1 MKKYIR
7 LECDTCRRTIDR
19 LVDNSRFTPDRCVIT
34 LNCRGKLSPVEYRSN
49 REITST
55 PEVGVVDWYPRGQS
69 KDTVYELEAEV
80 LVDTSTGT
88 KQQLVLAVK
97 LATAPLVTDT
107 AMLVLETKNDTP
119 KEYKQYIFRRA
130 SEFSTLAGVEDA
142 VTQKTLKFTAWG
154 SDPDVVEVYL
164 NGVKLEQGLG
174 PQDYQLDDGTPTSSV
189 PSNTVKFNTP
199 VLPVGTY
206 QVDVIVS
213 KMQPSIVESL
223 IFNRN
228 KDDPNRI
235 NTGAWE
241 NVSHIQ
247 IFSSTSSAW
256 ENYYLF
262 TFDVENNVQ
271 LNKDTILFPS
281 ASTPVITIGS
291 GPTAPYADTA
301 FLLARSPYTKLDRYS
316 NIFIP
321 LSSLDSNKDYLKY
334 HNVEGQLRLEVTQTS
349 LETFFP
355 AARIMKFNLEP
366 TIKTRI
372 AGVDEQILVEG
383 KIVVGPDV

>member
-7 LECDTCRRTIDR
+7 LECDTCKRTIDK
-19 LVDNSRFTPDRCVIT
+19 LVDNSRFSPDRCVIT
-34 LNCRGKLSPVEYRSN
+34 LNCRGKLQPVEYRSN

-55 PEVGVVDWYPRGQS
+55 PEVGVVDWYPRGKTQEAA
-69 KDTVYELEAEV
+69 YALEEEV
-80 LVDTSTGT
+80 LVNTSTGT

-97 LATAPLVTDT
+97 LATAPLTTDT
-107 AMLVLETKNDTP
+107 ALLVLEAKNDTP
-119 KEYKQYIFRRA
+119 KEYKQFIFRRA

-154 SDPDVVEVYL
+154 PDPDVVEVYL
-164 NGVKLEQGLG
+164 NGVKLEQGPG
-174 PQDYQLDDGTPTSSV
+174 PQEYQLDDGTPSSSV

-213 KMQPSIVESL
+213 KMQPAILESL

-247 IFSSTSSAW
+247 KFSSTSSSW

-271 LNKDTILFPS
+271 LNKDTILFPA
-281 ASTPVITIGS
+281 ASIPVVTIGS
-291 GPTAPYADTA
+291 GGTALYADAA

-316 NIFIP
+316 NIFVP
-321 LSSLDSNKDYLKY
+321 LSELDSNKDYLKY
-334 HNVEGQLRLEVTQTS
+334 HSVEEQLRLEVTQTS
-349 LETFFP
+349 LQTFFP
-355 AARIMKFNLEP
+355 AARVVKFNLEP

-372 AGVDEQILVEG
+372 AGIDEQVLAEG